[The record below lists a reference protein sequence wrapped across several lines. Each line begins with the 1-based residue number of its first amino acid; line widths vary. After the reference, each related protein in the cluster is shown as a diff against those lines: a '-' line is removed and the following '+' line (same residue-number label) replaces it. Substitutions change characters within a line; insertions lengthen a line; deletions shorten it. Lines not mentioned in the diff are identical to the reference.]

1 MKLIPGPVGERG
13 FTLIEMLVAL
23 SVFSLAALALLRLDG
38 FAVATTV
45 DLDSRMAAQIVLQN
59 EAALIATDPGPIV
72 RGTTSSSVTNG
83 GRSFMIRRT
92 ITPTADARL
101 VRVDLS
107 AVERGSARTTAI
119 IVIKRVQ

>member
-1 MKLIPGPVGERG
+1 MAESRNEEG

-45 DLDSRMAAQIVLQN
+45 NLDSRMVAQIVLQN
-59 EAALIATDPGPIV
+59 EAALISTDPGPIV
-72 RGTTSSSVTNG
+72 RGATSSIVTNA
-83 GRSFMIRRT
+83 GRKFTVRRT

-101 VRVDLS
+101 LRVDLV
-107 AVERGSARTTAI
+107 AVESSGATRSALTL
-119 IVIKRVQ
+119 IKRVQ